1 MKAVQRTHPTQHVLA
16 PLVQR
21 IGVAVAHVPGVQ
33 RAAPPYHATPGCAI
47 GPGVVAYDDGESI
60 VITCHVVIQPATVRS
75 VTEHCQLI
83 QALVQTLVQR
93 MYQRDATVTV
103 VVTDL
108 FI

>member
-1 MKAVQRTHPTQHVLA
+1 MEAVQRTHPMQHVLA

-21 IGVAVAHVPGVQ
+21 IGVAIAHVPGVKP
-33 RAAPPYHATPGCAI
+33 AAPPYHSTPACAI
-47 GPGVVAYDDGESI
+47 GSGVVAYDDGDTI
-60 VITCHVVIQPATVRS
+60 VITCHVVIQPAAVRS

-83 QALVQTLVQR
+83 QALVQILVQR

>member
-1 MKAVQRTHPTQHVLA
+1 MEAVQRTHPMQHVLA

-21 IGVAVAHVPGVQ
+21 IGVAIAHVPGVKP
-33 RAAPPYHATPGCAI
+33 AAPPYHSTPACAI
-47 GPGVVAYDDGESI
+47 GAGVVAYDDGDTI
-60 VITCHVVIQPATVRS
+60 VITCHVVIQPAAVRS

-83 QALVQTLVQR
+83 QALVQILVQR